1 MKIIRDFIIFLH
13 LYHIKLFLSLHFD
26 AWCPKVYLIAVIPSL
41 LSVVL
46 EKQSVCFVVVTFV
59 CGDHWHTRK
68 LQESEEQP
76 RNTNLW
82 TPGIWPSGSTILK
95 MKPEAD
101 KHAPSG
107 HRGWGRYLYSGIA
120 RVSASGSGVV
130 IIWGMFRVR
139 PFTTFWSTSSTVSS
153 GASATP
159 LLQLSEDQTKKQRL
173 DFRYWPPPSRA
184 FTAETPK
191 VSLKLFQKRFPKGV
205 RNAVTLRIF
214 IRLHLFVFYGLK
226 RKPPGV

>member
-1 MKIIRDFIIFLH
+1 MLDAPKFI
-13 LYHIKLFLSLHFD
+13 
-26 AWCPKVYLIAVIPSL
+26 SL
-41 LSVVL
+41 LSFRL
-46 EKQSVCFVVVTFV
+46 CFLLFWKSRASALWLWRLSVVTTNIPGNFRNLKSSH
-59 CGDHWHTRK
+59 GTQTSGLLESDLQAPQYWRWNQK
-68 LQESEEQP
+68 LT
-76 RNTNLW
+76 NT
-82 TPGIWPSGSTILK
+82 P
-95 MKPEAD
+95 
-101 KHAPSG
+101 PSG

-191 VSLKLFQKRFPKGV
+191 VSLKLFQKRFPKGL